1 MRVWRIC
8 KRKYADQ
15 AYSGVGAKL
24 YGGRWNEPGLVVV
37 YTAGSLSL
45 AALETFVHLEPDLLP
60 DDLVAVVA
68 DLPAKISQTRLR
80 IAALPSDWREYP
92 APDSL
97 KQIGTNWLRLAATAV
112 LVVPSAIIP
121 QENNYLINPAHK
133 DFHRLKIHPVLPF
146 QFDPRMLK

>member
-8 KRKYADQ
+8 KQKHADQ
-15 AYSGVGAKL
+15 ASSGLGAKL
-24 YGGRWNEPGLVVV
+24 YGGRWNEPGLAIV

-60 DDLVAVVA
+60 TDLVAVAA

-80 IAALPSDWREYP
+80 IADLPSDWREHP

-97 KQIGTNWLRLAATAV
+97 KQIGANWLRLAATAV
-112 LVVPSAIIP
+112 LVVPSVIIP
-121 QENNYLINPAHK
+121 HEKNYLINPAHK
-133 DFHRLKIHPVLPF
+133 DFHRLKLHPALPF
-146 QFDPRMLK
+146 QFDPRVLK